1 MDQFV
6 VQTQKLRK
14 TFTSRQFGGTR
25 SVDAVAGVDLAVRS
39 GEIFGLLGPNGAG
52 KTTLLRILC
61 TLLAPTGGIAS
72 VTGFDLATQEPEI
85 RKHIGYVGQKG
96 GMEREATGRE
106 NLLLQAKLYGM
117 SDAEAA
123 SRVDDLIA
131 RLGLSE
137 FANRQTS
144 QYSGGQRRIFD
155 LAAGVVQKPLLM
167 FLDEP
172 TTGLDPA
179 SRNRVWEEVKLL
191 RKSGTTI
198 VLTTHYL
205 EEADVLCDR
214 VAIMDAG
221 KIVSLG
227 KPEDLKR
234 QILNDTI
241 TLSFENAVKMKKAY
255 EALAGSNFIAVLDMS
270 DNELR
275 LGVANGS
282 KNLPRIIKLLDDKEI
297 PAISIQL
304 KKPSLDDV
312 FLKLTGHAIEQSPEK
327 ENHEL

>member
-1 MDQFV
+1 
-6 VQTQKLRK
+6 
-14 TFTSRQFGGTR
+14 
-25 SVDAVAGVDLAVRS
+25 
-39 GEIFGLLGPNGAG
+39 
-52 KTTLLRILC
+52 
-61 TLLAPTGGIAS
+61 
-72 VTGFDLATQEPEI
+72 
-85 RKHIGYVGQKG
+85 
-96 GMEREATGRE
+96 MEREATGRE

-117 SDAEAA
+117 SGVEAA
-123 SRVDDLIA
+123 NRVDELIA

-137 FANRQTS
+137 FAGRLTS

-227 KPEDLKR
+227 KPEDLKH
-234 QILNDTI
+234 QILNDSI
-241 TLSFENAVKMKKAY
+241 TLSFESAAKMKKAY
-255 EALAGSNFIAVLDMS
+255 ESLAGNNLIASLDMGG
-270 DNELR
+270 NELR
-275 LGVANGS
+275 LGVANGN

-297 PAISIQL
+297 QTIGIQL

-312 FLKLTGHAIEQSPEK
+312 FLKLTGHIIEQDLGK
-327 ENHEL
+327 ENHKQ